1 MFTLSTNAAGLSRR
15 DFLRTSSLGLAGL
28 GMGGILRARAEEAMA
43 ESDVQITEASAQAD
57 HERSESYVVLQLGT
71 ESYALEVT
79 RVREVLDV
87 AALTRVPGGLR
98 ALMGLYNLRGHVV
111 PVWNLRIPFH
121 LNDDISQERA
131 PSVLMVEP
139 DAAQPSR
146 VAGLLVDRVSDVLDF
161 APGDIQPAPTLGL
174 GGGSKFVRGL
184 IRYQERFLL
193 VLDLDRVFSAL
204 LEDPTNGAP

>member
-1 MFTLSTNAAGLSRR
+1 MAGSDIQTNDDSTE
-15 DFLRTSSLGLAGL
+15 T
-28 GMGGILRARAEEAMA
+28 
-43 ESDVQITEASAQAD
+43 D

-87 AALTRVPGGLR
+87 AVLTRVPGGMR
-98 ALMGLYNLRGHVV
+98 SLMGLYNLRGHVV

-121 LNDDISQERA
+121 LNDDRLQERA

-139 DAAQPSR
+139 DAAPPAR

-174 GGGSKFVRGL
+174 GGGSRFVRGL
-184 IRYQERFLL
+184 IRHQDRFLL

-204 LEDPTNGAP
+204 LDDPSNEAP

>member
-1 MFTLSTNAAGLSRR
+1 MAG
-15 DFLRTSSLGLAGL
+15 A
-28 GMGGILRARAEEAMA
+28 
-43 ESDVQITEASAQAD
+43 DVQTNDDSTEID

-87 AALTRVPGGLR
+87 AALTRVPGGMR
-98 ALMGLYNLRGHVV
+98 SLMGLYNLRGHVV

-121 LNDDISQERA
+121 LNDDMLQERA

-139 DAAQPSR
+139 DAAHPLR

-161 APGDIQPAPTLGL
+161 APDDIQPAPTLGL
-174 GGGSKFVRGL
+174 GGGSRFVRGL
-184 IRYQERFLL
+184 IRYQDRFLL

-204 LEDPTNGAP
+204 LDDPSNEAP

>member
-1 MFTLSTNAAGLSRR
+1 MKRRRPTTSAPSR
-15 DFLRTSSLGLAGL
+15 TWSSSSAPKVMRWRSPGF
-28 GMGGILRARAEEAMA
+28 AR
-43 ESDVQITEASAQAD
+43 SWTW
-57 HERSESYVVLQLGT
+57 L
-71 ESYALEVT
+71 
-79 RVREVLDV
+79 
-87 AALTRVPGGLR
+87 ALTRVPGGMR
-98 ALMGLYNLRGHVV
+98 SLMGLYNLRGHVV

-121 LNDDISQERA
+121 LNDDRPQERA

-184 IRYQERFLL
+184 IRHQERFLL
-193 VLDLDRVFSAL
+193 VLDLDRVFAAL
-204 LEDPTNGAP
+204 LEDPSNEAP

>member
-1 MFTLSTNAAGLSRR
+1 MAGSDDQSTELSTA
-15 DFLRTSSLGLAGL
+15 T
-28 GMGGILRARAEEAMA
+28 
-43 ESDVQITEASAQAD
+43 D
-57 HERSESYVVLQLGT
+57 HERSESYVVLQLGA

-87 AALTRVPGGLR
+87 AALTRVPGGMRSL
-98 ALMGLYNLRGHVV
+98 LGLYNLRGHVV

-121 LNDDISQERA
+121 LNEDALQARA

-174 GGGSKFVRGL
+174 GGGSRFVRGL
-184 IRYQERFLL
+184 IRHQERFLL
-193 VLDLDRVFSAL
+193 ILDLDRVFSAL
-204 LEDPTNGAP
+204 LEDSSNEAP

>member
-1 MFTLSTNAAGLSRR
+1 MCSSTS
-15 DFLRTSSLGLAGL
+15 TYS
-28 GMGGILRARAEEAMA
+28 IL
-43 ESDVQITEASAQAD
+43 DVQTNDDSTATD

-87 AALTRVPGGLR
+87 TALTRVPGGMRSL
-98 ALMGLYNLRGHVV
+98 LGLYNLRGHVV
-111 PVWNLRIPFH
+111 PVWNLRIPFQ
-121 LNDDISQERA
+121 LNDDTIQERA

-139 DAAQPSR
+139 DPAQPTR

-174 GGGSKFVRGL
+174 GGGSRFVRGL
-184 IRYQERFLL
+184 IRHQERFLL
-193 VLDLDRVFSAL
+193 VLDLDRVFAAL
-204 LEDPTNGAP
+204 LEDPSNEAP

>member
-1 MFTLSTNAAGLSRR
+1 M
-15 DFLRTSSLGLAGL
+15 
-28 GMGGILRARAEEAMA
+28 
-43 ESDVQITEASAQAD
+43 
-57 HERSESYVVLQLGT
+57 
-71 ESYALEVT
+71 
-79 RVREVLDV
+79 
-87 AALTRVPGGLR
+87 R

-121 LNDDISQERA
+121 LGDDMVQERA

-139 DAAQPSR
+139 DPAQPSR

-184 IRYQERFLL
+184 IRHQDRFLL
-193 VLDLDRVFSAL
+193 VLDLDRVFAAL
-204 LEDPTNGAP
+204 LDDSSNEAS

>member
-1 MFTLSTNAAGLSRR
+1 M
-15 DFLRTSSLGLAGL
+15 
-28 GMGGILRARAEEAMA
+28 
-43 ESDVQITEASAQAD
+43 
-57 HERSESYVVLQLGT
+57 
-71 ESYALEVT
+71 T

-87 AALTRVPGGLR
+87 AALTRVPGGMKSL
-98 ALMGLYNLRGHVV
+98 LGLYNLRGHVV

-121 LNDDISQERA
+121 LDDDMSQERA

-139 DAAQPSR
+139 DAGQPSR

-161 APGDIQPAPTLGL
+161 APADVQGAPALGL

-184 IRYQERFLL
+184 IRHGERFLL

-204 LEDPTNGAP
+204 LEESSTEAT